1 MSNLVEALLENNLVQ
16 AKKLMRERVAEL
28 VNKKLEELKKEI
40 AINYF
45 EQLDEGQ
52 HKKRRAEV
60 NLGRERVV
68 NYRIRHGQFQL
79 RKLRSNVDQGGY
91 AARHHG
97 NVGMVR
103 MTPDERQKRRL
114 KARYT
119 SYKKKIKKARIQQ
132 KRKISNM
139 RLRAMGLA

>member
-1 MSNLVEALLENNLVQ
+1 MSRMIDAILENNFVL
-16 AKKLMRERVAEL
+16 AKQLMRERVAEL
-28 VNKKLEELKKEI
+28 VEDK
-40 AINYF
+40 
-45 EQLDEGQ
+45 LDEMKVQIATEQFGYFDEAVN
-52 HKKRRAEV
+52 RTT

-79 RKLRSNVDQGGY
+79 RKLRSNVTQGGY

-97 NVGMVR
+97 EVGMAR

-119 SYKKKIKKARIQQ
+119 IYKKKIKKARIQQ
-132 KRKISNM
+132 KRRISTM
-139 RLRAMGLA
+139 RLKAMGLV